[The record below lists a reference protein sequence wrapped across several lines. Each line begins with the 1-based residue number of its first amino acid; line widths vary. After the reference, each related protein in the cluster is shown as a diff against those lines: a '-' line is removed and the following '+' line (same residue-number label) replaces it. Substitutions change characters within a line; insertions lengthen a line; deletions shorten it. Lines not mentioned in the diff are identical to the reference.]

1 MWTSLFIVLLRHF
14 VPPPPREDIICIKL
28 LNFQT
33 MKYTKILI
41 YSLIS
46 LILLIAGV
54 IYFYNTN
61 SDTIETTSIQ
71 YSVINK
77 YPHSTNSYTQG
88 LFFDG
93 ETLYES
99 TGSPS
104 YLPQTES
111 VLGILDLAT
120 GKIDTKVKLDR
131 DIYFGEGSTILKD
144 KIYQLT
150 YKNQKGFV
158 YDAKTFEQI
167 QTFDFES
174 REGWGLTN
182 DGENLI
188 MSDGTDKITYLD
200 PNNFTSTRQFSV
212 KYQNNPQYS
221 LNELEYVGG
230 YIYANI
236 YQTNK
241 IVKINPA
248 NGEILGILDLSQ
260 LVNQLSKENSNI
272 AELNGIAYRASTET
286 LFITGK
292 LWPHIYEL
300 KLQN

>member
-1 MWTSLFIVLLRHF
+1 MSSNGRTLVSGTSNWGSS
-14 VPPPPREDIICIKL
+14 PCIR
-28 LNFQT
+28 T
-33 MKYTKILI
+33 MKYTKVIV

-46 LILLIAGV
+46 LILLITG
-54 IYFYNTN
+54 ILYIYNTY
-61 SDTIETTSIQ
+61 SKSIEPTKIPFQ
-71 YSVINK
+71 IINK
-77 YPHSTNSYTQG
+77 YPHSTSFYTQG

-93 ETLYES
+93 DTLYES

-120 GKIDTKVKLDR
+120 GQIDTKVKLDR
-131 DIYFGEGSTILKD
+131 DIYFGEGSTMLGD

-158 YDAKTFEQI
+158 YDVKTFEQI

-182 DGENLI
+182 DGEKLI

-200 PNNFTSTRQFSV
+200 PNNFTATRQLSV
-212 KYQNNPQYS
+212 KYQNKPQYN
-221 LNELEYVGG
+221 LNELEYVSG

-241 IVKINPA
+241 IIKINPV
-248 NGEILGILDLSQ
+248 NGEIIRILDLNQ
-260 LVNQLSKENSNI
+260 LVNQLSKDKPNI
-272 AELNGIAYRASTET
+272 AELNGIAYRESTDT
-286 LFITGK
+286 FFITGK
-292 LWPHIYEL
+292 LWPYIYEL

>member
-1 MWTSLFIVLLRHF
+1 MSSNGRTLVSGTSNWGSS
-14 VPPPPREDIICIKL
+14 PCIR
-28 LNFQT
+28 T

-41 YSLIS
+41 YSLS
-46 LILLIAGV
+46 LLILLIIGV
-54 IYFYNTN
+54 LYFYNTHN
-61 SDTIETTSIQ
+61 KTIEPTVIQ

-77 YPHSTNSYTQG
+77 YPHSTNSYIQG

-93 ETLYES
+93 DILYES
-99 TGSPS
+99 TGSPI

-111 VLGILDLAT
+111 VLGILDLDT

-131 DIYFGEGSTILKD
+131 DVYFGEGSTILKD

-167 QTFDFES
+167 QTFEFES

-182 DGENLI
+182 DGTNLI

-200 PNNFTSTRQFSV
+200 TDNFTAKRQISA
-212 KYQNNPQYS
+212 KYQNSPQYN
-221 LNELEYVGG
+221 LNELEYVAD

-236 YQTNK
+236 YQTDK
-241 IVKINPA
+241 IVKINPD
-248 NGEILGILDLSQ
+248 NGEIIGTLELSS

-272 AELNGIAYRASTET
+272 AELNGIAYKASTNT
-286 LFITGK
+286 VFITGK
-292 LWPHIYEL
+292 LWPYIYEL

>member
-1 MWTSLFIVLLRHF
+1 MKTPLLIWIFIM
-14 VPPPPREDIICIKL
+14 I
-28 LNFQT
+28 
-33 MKYTKILI
+33 
-41 YSLIS
+41 IS
-46 LILLIAGV
+46 LGFWAYWKV
-54 IYFYNTN
+54 DME
-61 SDTIETTSIQ
+61 SDTIDYIEYSI
-71 YSVINK
+71 INK

-93 ETLYES
+93 DTLYES
-99 TGSPS
+99 TGSPI

-111 VLGILDLAT
+111 VLGILDLET
-120 GKIDTKVKLDR
+120 GQIDTKVKLDR
-131 DIYFGEGSTILKD
+131 DIHFGEGSTILKD
-144 KIYQLT
+144 KIYHLT

-182 DGENLI
+182 DGKNLI
-188 MSDGTDKITYLD
+188 MSDGTDRITYFD
-200 PNNFTSTRQFSV
+200 PNNFTATRQLSV

-230 YIYANI
+230 HIYANI

-248 NGEILGILDLSQ
+248 NGEIIGILDLGQ
-260 LVNQLSKENSNI
+260 LVNQLSVENPNI
-272 AELNGIAYRASTET
+272 AELNGIAYRESTDT
-286 LFITGK
+286 FFITGK
-292 LWPHIYEL
+292 LWLYIYEL
-300 KLQN
+300 KL

>member
-1 MWTSLFIVLLRHF
+1 MRPQLL
-14 VPPPPREDIICIKL
+14 IWISI
-28 LNFQT
+28 
-33 MKYTKILI
+33 ILI
-41 YSLIS
+41 ALGLWVYWKVDTES
-46 LILLIAGV
+46 
-54 IYFYNTN
+54 NTI
-61 SDTIETTSIQ
+61 DYIQ
-71 YSVINK
+71 YSIINK
-77 YPHSTNSYTQG
+77 YPHSTNSYIQG

-93 ETLYES
+93 DILYES

-104 YLPQTES
+104 YLTQTES

-158 YDAKTFEQI
+158 YDVKTFEQI
-167 QTFDFES
+167 QTFEFES

-182 DGENLI
+182 DGEKLI

-200 PNNFTSTRQFSV
+200 PNNFTATRQLSV
-212 KYQNNPQYS
+212 KYQNKPQYN
-221 LNELEYVGG
+221 LNELEYVSG

-241 IVKINPA
+241 IIKINPV
-248 NGEILGILDLSQ
+248 NGEIIRILDLNQ
-260 LVNQLSKENSNI
+260 LVNQLMKDKPNI

-286 LFITGK
+286 FFITGK
-292 LWPHIYEL
+292 LWPYIYEL

>member
-1 MWTSLFIVLLRHF
+1 MSSNGRTLVSGTSNWGSS
-14 VPPPPREDIICIKL
+14 PCIR
-28 LNFQT
+28 T
-33 MKYTKILI
+33 MKHTKILI

-46 LILLIAGV
+46 LILLITG
-54 IYFYNTN
+54 IFYFYNTDN
-61 SDTIETTSIQ
+61 KSIEPTKIPFQ
-71 YSVINK
+71 IINK

-93 ETLYES
+93 DTLYES
-99 TGSPS
+99 TGSPI

-111 VLGILDLAT
+111 VLGILDLET

-131 DIYFGEGSTILKD
+131 DVYFGEGSTILKD

-174 REGWGLTN
+174 KEGWGLTN

-200 PNNFTSTRQFSV
+200 PNNFTATRQLSV
-212 KYQNNPQYS
+212 KYQNKPQYN

-236 YQTNK
+236 YQTNQ
-241 IVKINPA
+241 IVKINQD
-248 NGEILGILDLSQ
+248 NGEILGVLDLSDIVAQ
-260 LVNQLSKENSNI
+260 TREKAPNI
-272 AELNGIAYRASTET
+272 AQLNGVAYKASTNT
-286 LFITGK
+286 VFITGK
-292 LWPHIYEL
+292 LWPQIYEIQL
-300 KLQN
+300 KK

>member
-1 MWTSLFIVLLRHF
+1 MRPQLL
-14 VPPPPREDIICIKL
+14 IWISI
-28 LNFQT
+28 
-33 MKYTKILI
+33 ILI
-41 YSLIS
+41 ALGLWVYWKSDME
-46 LILLIAGV
+46 
-54 IYFYNTN
+54 
-61 SDTIETTSIQ
+61 SDTIDYIQ
-71 YSVINK
+71 YSIINK
-77 YPHSTNSYTQG
+77 YPHSTNSYIQG

-93 ETLYES
+93 DILYES

-104 YLPQTES
+104 YLTQTES
-111 VLGILDLAT
+111 VLGILDLET

-174 REGWGLTN
+174 SEGWGLTN
-182 DGENLI
+182 DVENLI
-188 MSDGTDKITYLD
+188 MSDGTDKITYIN
-200 PNNFTSTRQFSV
+200 PNNFTVTRQLSV
-212 KYQNNPQYS
+212 KYQNKPQYN
-221 LNELEYVGG
+221 LNELEYVSG

-248 NGEILGILDLSQ
+248 NGEITGILDLSQ
-260 LVNQLSKENSNI
+260 LVNQLMKDKPNI
-272 AELNGIAYRASTET
+272 AELNGIAYRASTDT
-286 LFITGK
+286 FFITGK
-292 LWPHIYEL
+292 LWTYIYEL

>member
-1 MWTSLFIVLLRHF
+1 
-14 VPPPPREDIICIKL
+14 
-28 LNFQT
+28 

-41 YSLIS
+41 YSLIP
-46 LILLIAGV
+46 LILLIVG
-54 IYFYNTN
+54 ILYFYYTN
-61 SDTIETTSIQ
+61 NATIEPTSIQ
-71 YSVINK
+71 YSIINK

-93 ETLYES
+93 DTLYES

-111 VLGILDLAT
+111 VLGILDLET
-120 GKIDTKVKLDR
+120 GKIDVKVELDR
-131 DIYFGEGSTILKD
+131 DIYFGEGSTILND

-200 PNNFTSTRQFSV
+200 PNNFTARRQISV
-212 KYQNNPQYS
+212 KYKNSPQYN
-221 LNELEYVGG
+221 LNELEYVSS

-236 YQTNK
+236 YQTNQ
-241 IVKINPA
+241 IIKINPA
-248 NGEILGILDLSQ
+248 NGEIIGILDLSQ
-260 LVNQLSKENSNI
+260 LVNQLSIENTDI
-272 AELNGIAYRASTET
+272 AELNGIAYRESTDT
-286 LFITGK
+286 FFITGK
-292 LWPHIYEL
+292 LWPYIYEL
-300 KLQN
+300 KLNH

>member
-1 MWTSLFIVLLRHF
+1 MKKIYISLGIIVVVLLGYSLFTPSKSTDL
-14 VPPPPREDIICIKL
+14 DIL
-28 LNFQT
+28 
-33 MKYTKILI
+33 
-41 YSLIS
+41 
-46 LILLIAGV
+46 
-54 IYFYNTN
+54 
-61 SDTIETTSIQ
+61 Q
-71 YSVINK
+71 YQVMNK
-77 YPHSTNSYTQG
+77 YPHSANSYTQG

-93 ETLYES
+93 DTLYES

-111 VLGILDLAT
+111 VLGVLDLET

-182 DGENLI
+182 DGTNLI

-200 PNNFTSTRQFSV
+200 TDNFTAIRQISV
-212 KYQNNPQYS
+212 KYQDRSQYN
-221 LNELEYVGG
+221 LNELEYVAD

-241 IVKINPA
+241 IVKINPE
-248 NGEILGILDLSQ
+248 NGEIIGILELSS
-260 LVNQLSKENSNI
+260 LVNQISIENTDI

-286 LFITGK
+286 FFITGK
-292 LWPHIYEL
+292 LWPYIYEL

>member
-1 MWTSLFIVLLRHF
+1 MSSNGRTLVSGTSNWGSS
-14 VPPPPREDIICIKL
+14 PCIR
-28 LNFQT
+28 T

-41 YSLIS
+41 YSLS
-46 LILLIAGV
+46 LLILLIIGV
-54 IYFYNTN
+54 LYFYNTHN
-61 SDTIETTSIQ
+61 KTIEPTVIQ

-77 YPHSTNSYTQG
+77 YPHSTNSYIQG

-93 ETLYES
+93 DILYES
-99 TGSPS
+99 TGSPI

-111 VLGILDLAT
+111 VLGVLDLET

-182 DGENLI
+182 DGTNLI

-200 PNNFTSTRQFSV
+200 PNDFVAKRQISV
-212 KYQNNPQYS
+212 KYQNSPQYN
-221 LNELEYVGG
+221 LNELEYVAD

-236 YQTNK
+236 YQTDK
-241 IVKINPA
+241 IVKINPD
-248 NGEILGILDLSQ
+248 NGEIIGILELSS
-260 LVNQLSKENSNI
+260 LVNQLSKENTDI

-286 LFITGK
+286 FFITGK
-292 LWPHIYEL
+292 LWPYIYEL

>member
-1 MWTSLFIVLLRHF
+1 M
-14 VPPPPREDIICIKL
+14 
-28 LNFQT
+28 
-33 MKYTKILI
+33 
-41 YSLIS
+41 
-46 LILLIAGV
+46 
-54 IYFYNTN
+54 
-61 SDTIETTSIQ
+61 
-71 YSVINK
+71 
-77 YPHSTNSYTQG
+77 
-88 LFFDG
+88 
-93 ETLYES
+93 
-99 TGSPS
+99 
-104 YLPQTES
+104 PQTES
-111 VLGILDLAT
+111 VLGILDLET
-120 GKIDTKVKLDR
+120 GQIDTKVKLDR

-182 DGENLI
+182 DSTNLI
-188 MSDGTDKITYLD
+188 MSDGSNRLIYLS
-200 PNNFTSTRQFSV
+200 PENFQVV
-212 KYQNNPQYS
+212 KTLEVKRGNTLQYS
-221 LNELEYVGG
+221 INELEYIKGF
-230 YIYANI
+230 IYANI
-236 YQTNK
+236 YQTNQ

-248 NGEILGILDLSQ
+248 NGDIIGILDLGT
-260 LVNQLSKENSNI
+260 LVNQLRIENPNI